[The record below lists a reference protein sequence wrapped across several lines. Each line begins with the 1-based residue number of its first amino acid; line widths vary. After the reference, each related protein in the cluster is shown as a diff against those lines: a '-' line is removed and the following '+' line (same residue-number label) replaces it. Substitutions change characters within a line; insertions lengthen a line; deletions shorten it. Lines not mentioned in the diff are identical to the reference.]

1 MKQRNAGV
9 CLLLILCKG
18 LLCCAQITAED
29 QQKINIIQGWVQ
41 EQLKQGKQPTQ
52 EQMDSINKASP
63 PQPSPLL
70 CRDKLREGDAR
81 AQAKQQDSAG
91 GKALPFGKGGDG
103 LSVITKQCMVG
114 GSLSV
119 PENKRWKIK
128 RVFVTNGIG
137 GGYNI
142 LTTSIKFKEEYKS
155 GEKITAP
162 NWSAESSLLTE
173 DASTVSYIFE
183 IEETEMK
190 R

>member
-1 MKQRNAGV
+1 MKQRNASV

-18 LLCCAQITAED
+18 LLCCAQITAAD

-41 EQLKQGKQPTQ
+41 EQLTQGKQPTQ

-63 PQPSPLL
+63 PQPSPLP
-70 CRDKLREGDAR
+70 CRDKLREVVANT
-81 AQAKQQDSAG
+81 QATQQGGSAD

-137 GGYNI
+137 KPEPLKHN
-142 LTTSIKFKEEYKS
+142 LS
-155 GEKITAP
+155 GC
-162 NWSAESSLLTE
+162 WSRRINQEHRIIYEVTDNKMLIHSLKGH
-173 DASTVSYIFE
+173 Y
-183 IEETEMK
+183 
-190 R
+190 